1 MDRAQPVKNA
11 KPPFLKKYVELPIQ
25 IFWRRD
31 MASSLSKALLPLETV
46 WKPDQLPPFPAVALK
61 ALNLMAGTNKSL
73 LELCDLIRSDPA
85 FSTAVLKIANSPLV
99 AFSKNLTSV
108 LQASMLLG
116 FQRLRSVVITVG
128 LKAYLKE
135 PFTPLLQSCW
145 RHSVACAIVAEH
157 AASWSGFDKDFAYT
171 AGIMHDIGRVAM
183 ASVLPE
189 PYARVVETGAD
200 LPHDLLQREWEFC
213 GIDHCQ
219 AGRSLATAWNLPE
232 AFLEVTSSHHD
243 PVTRGR
249 DPASVLRLSCL
260 LADSLG
266 FGVVQYRAPQS
277 YRETISEFPETARN
291 LFPAE
296 AKDLASE
303 IQDEIKVIETV

>member
-1 MDRAQPVKNA
+1 
-11 KPPFLKKYVELPIQ
+11 
-25 IFWRRD
+25 
-31 MASSLSKALLPLETV
+31 MASSPSKALLPLETT
-46 WKPDQLPPFPAVALK
+46 WKPDQLRPFPAVALK
-61 ALNLMAGTNKSL
+61 ALNLMAGTDKSL

-85 FSTAVLKIANSPLV
+85 FSTAILKIANSPLV

-135 PFTPLLQSCW
+135 QFTPLLQSCW
-145 RHSVACAIVAEH
+145 RHSVACAIVAER
-157 AASWSGFDKDFAYT
+157 AAGWSGFDQDFAYT

-183 ASVLPE
+183 ASVMPE
-189 PYARVVETGAD
+189 AYARVVETGAD
-200 LPHDLLQREWEFC
+200 QPQDLLHREWKLC

-219 AGRSLATAWNLPE
+219 AGRALVIAWNLPE
-232 AFLEVTSSHHD
+232 SLLDVTASHHEA
-243 PVTRGR
+243 VTREGSLV
-249 DPASVLRLSCL
+249 SVLRLSCM

-266 FGVVQYRAPQS
+266 FGVAEYRAPRS
-277 YRETISEFPETARN
+277 YQDTIAGFPETARN